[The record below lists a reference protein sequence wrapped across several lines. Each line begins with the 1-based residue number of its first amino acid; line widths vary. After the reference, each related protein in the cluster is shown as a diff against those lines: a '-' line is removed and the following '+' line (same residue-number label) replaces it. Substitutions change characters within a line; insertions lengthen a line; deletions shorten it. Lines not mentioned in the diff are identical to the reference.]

1 MKLQEKTM
9 INKKTYN
16 FTKKQLNEE
25 KIKVLSKFAS
35 IASHDLKNVLSSLSN
50 VSYYLSKAL
59 KVENETQQ
67 KMLSMLSTGIV
78 DLNKRISEI
87 LDMTR
92 VKQLTKNKCDL
103 QDIILQAI
111 SESQIDGIVFENNL
125 ISAKA
130 YADFDR
136 MKQVFF
142 NIIKNAK
149 DSMNNNGI
157 ISVTMAASDDNI
169 ITTIIDRGQGMDE
182 ETLESCFDPMF
193 STKLAKSI
201 GMGLTV
207 ARQIVEMHDGSI
219 NISSEYQRGTIVV
232 VSIPALKE

>member
-1 MKLQEKTM
+1 M

-16 FTKKQLNEE
+16 LTKKQLNEE

-35 IASHDLKNVLSSLSN
+35 VASHDLKNVVASLSN
-50 VSYYLSKAL
+50 VSYYLSKSL
-59 KVENETQQ
+59 KLENETQQ
-67 KMLSMLSTGIV
+67 KMLSLLSTGIV

-92 VKQLTKNKCDL
+92 IKQLTKTKCDL
-103 QDIILQAI
+103 QDIILKAI

-130 YADFDR
+130 YVDFDR

-142 NIIKNAK
+142 NIIKNAT

-157 ISVTMAASDDNI
+157 ISVTMAASNDNI
-169 ITTIIDRGQGMDE
+169 LTTIVDRGQGMDE
-182 ETLESCFDPMF
+182 ETLENCFDPMF

-207 ARQIVEMHDGSI
+207 ARQIIEMHDGSI
-219 NISSEYQRGTIVV
+219 DISSEYQRGTIVV
-232 VSIPALKE
+232 VSVPVLKE